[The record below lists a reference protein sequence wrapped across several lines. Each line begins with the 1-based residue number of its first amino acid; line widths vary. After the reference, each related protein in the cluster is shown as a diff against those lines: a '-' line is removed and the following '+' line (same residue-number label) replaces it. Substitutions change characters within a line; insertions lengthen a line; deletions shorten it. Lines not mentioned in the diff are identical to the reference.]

1 MVRDLPSLNA
11 VRVFETV
18 AQELNFTR
26 AADRLN
32 VTQGAVSRQIRQL
45 EDEVGVA
52 LFRREGRQLAL
63 TEAGRQFRD
72 VVESSLGALRQGTAR
87 LRQSSGSPR
96 LNLTVLP
103 SFAGRWLISRLQD
116 FQAANPELNI
126 WLGTSYE
133 PIDFERDLEVDAG
146 IRFGRGRWPNVHT
159 VPLAEEQVAP
169 VCTPNLAAQL
179 REPRDVLKYKLFGDK
194 PPWDEWDT
202 WLDANGVKRAVYEPR
217 LSNDFSVILRAAVE
231 GQGVAM
237 ARDLLVADDLKAGR
251 LVRPFPS
258 SVPSRFN
265 YFFVCSPRRAA
276 DPALLNFVDWLR
288 GAMRETIAECWR

>member
-1 MVRDLPSLNA
+1 MAARDLPSLNA

-45 EDEVGVA
+45 EDEIGVA

-63 TEAGRQFRD
+63 TEAGRQYRD
-72 VVESSLGALRQGTAR
+72 VVESSLAALRQGTAR
-87 LRQSSGSPR
+87 LRHSSGSPR

-103 SFAGRWLISRLQD
+103 SFAGRWLIARLQD
-116 FQAANPELNI
+116 FQATNPELNI

-146 IRFGRGRWPNVHT
+146 IRFGRGRWPNVHI
-159 VPLAEEQVAP
+159 VPLVEEQVAP
-169 VCTPNLAAQL
+169 VCTPDLAAQL
-179 REPRDVLKYKLFGDK
+179 R
-194 PPWDEWDT
+194 DT

-251 LVRPFPS
+251 LVRPFPG
-258 SVPSRFN
+258 SVPSQFN

-276 DPALLNFVDWLR
+276 DPALIGFVDWLR
-288 GAMRETIAECWR
+288 AAMRATLAECWG